1 MTRPPSSAERS
12 ASPSEAGAIEACA
25 AEVRRLDRDRY
36 LCALFAPREARPALL
51 ALAALNLELARVRE
65 AVSEPLLGE
74 IRLQWWR
81 DAIAGIYAGEAAA
94 HPVALALADAV
105 AGHGLTRAH
114 LDRLVDARA
123 LDLTDEPPA
132 DLAALEDY
140 AEGTAASLVRL
151 GCEAL
156 GVRATAAHAAARH
169 VGIAWA
175 LVGLV
180 RAVPFHAAQRRLY
193 LPRDLLEGAGVT
205 AEEVFAR
212 RPKPGL
218 ARVAGQVLDAAERRL
233 ADARALA
240 PEVPIAARPALL
252 PAALAE
258 LYLTRLRRA
267 GNDPFA
273 PGLDVGV
280 PLRLWRLWR
289 YRLLRRGLG
298 RY

>member
-1 MTRPPSSAERS
+1 MARPPTSAER
-12 ASPSEAGAIEACA
+12 AAAPSGTGAIEASAIETCA
-25 AEVRRLDRDRY
+25 REVRVHDRDRY
-36 LCALFAPREARPALL
+36 LCALFAPADARPALL
-51 ALAALNLELARVRE
+51 ALAAFNLELARVRE

-81 DAIAGIYAGEAAA
+81 DAVAGIYAGEAAA

-105 AGHGLTRAH
+105 ASHDLTRAH

-123 LDLTDEPPA
+123 LDLTEEPPA

-140 AEGTAASLVRL
+140 AEGTAASLVSL

-156 GVRATAAHAAARH
+156 GVRAPAAHAAARH

-180 RAVPFHAAQRRLY
+180 RAVPFHAARRRLY
-193 LPRDLLEGAGVT
+193 LPRDLLEGAGMT
-205 AEEVFAR
+205 AEEVFQR
-212 RPKPGL
+212 RPPPGL

-233 ADARALA
+233 ADARAQV
-240 PEVPIAARPALL
+240 PEVPRAARPALL

-258 LYLTRLRRA
+258 LYLARLRRA

-280 PLRLWRLWR
+280 PMRLWRLWR
-289 YRLLRRGLG
+289 WG

>member
-1 MTRPPSSAERS
+1 MTRPPSTAERS
-12 ASPSEAGAIEACA
+12 VAPIETCA
-25 AEVRRLDRDRY
+25 DEVRRHDRDRY
-36 LCALFAPREARPALL
+36 LCALFAPREARPAML
-51 ALAALNLELARVRE
+51 ALAAYNLELARVRE
-65 AVSEPLLGE
+65 VVSETLLGE

-81 DAIAGIYAGEAAA
+81 DAVAGIYAGEARA

-105 AGHGLTRAH
+105 ARHDLTRAH
-114 LDRLVDARA
+114 LERMIDARA
-123 LDLTDEPPA
+123 LDLDDAPPA
-132 DLAALEDY
+132 DLGALEDY

-156 GVRATAAHAAARH
+156 GMRVEAAHAAARH

-193 LPRDLLEGAGVT
+193 LPRDLLAGAGV
-205 AEEVFAR
+205 ASEDIFR
-212 RPKPGL
+212 RRSPPGL
-218 ARVAGQVLDAAERRL
+218 AQVVGEVLEAAERRL

-240 PEVPIAARPALL
+240 PKVPRAARPALL

-258 LYLTRLRRA
+258 LYLSRLRKA

-273 PGLDVGV
+273 PGLEVAV
-280 PLRLWRLWR
+280 PVRLWRLWR
-289 YRLLRRGLG
+289 S
-298 RY
+298 

>member
-1 MTRPPSSAERS
+1 MTRPPSSADPS
-12 ASPSEAGAIEACA
+12 AATIEACA
-25 AEVRRLDRDRY
+25 AEVRRHDRDRY
-36 LCALFAPREARPALL
+36 LCALFAPRQARPALF
-51 ALAALNLELARVRE
+51 ALAAFNLELARVRE

-81 DAIAGIYAGEAAA
+81 DAIAGIYAGEARA

-105 AGHGLTRAH
+105 ADHDLTRAH

-123 LDLTDEPPA
+123 LDLTDEPLA

-180 RAVPFHAAQRRLY
+180 RAVPFHAARRRLY
-193 LPRDLLEGAGVT
+193 LPRDLLEGTGVSS
-205 AEEVFAR
+205 EDVFR
-212 RPKPGL
+212 RRSLAGL

-233 ADARALA
+233 ADARGLA
-240 PEVPIAARPALL
+240 PDVPRAARPALL
-252 PAALAE
+252 PAALAD
-258 LYLTRLRRA
+258 LYLRRLRRA

-280 PLRLWRLWR
+280 PWRLWRLWR
-289 YRLLRRGLG
+289 S
-298 RY
+298 